1 MRILAIETSCDE
13 TAVALLEFT
22 KQGERTHYT
31 ILAEKIHSQS
41 DIHSTYGGVYPSLAK
56 REHQKILPIL
66 TKELLNEVSLLH
78 QEPSAKITDTIKQIC
93 TREPDMLAAIEQHF
107 THTHLDTVNALAITR
122 GPGLAPA
129 LWVGVNFT
137 RAMSTLWKIPIIPVN
152 HMEGHIISTLITD
165 TELITPQ
172 YPLLALLVSGGH
184 TELVLANQCGKY
196 EKIGQTLDDA
206 AGEAFDK
213 VARLLDLPYPG
224 GPKLAELAEHARQH
238 NHTAITTFP
247 RPMSKDTSLN
257 FSYAGLKTA
266 VRTFCE
272 KHQNLSETDKAAV
285 AMEFENAIVE
295 TLTEKTQRAIEQYA
309 PKSIAVAGGVSA
321 NKHLRKAMHTLTK
334 QYPKTTLY
342 LANRKYATDNALMIA
357 LAAYRNRTNT
367 RAETLTADAKLSFPH
382 SPS

>member
-22 KQGERTHYT
+22 KQGENTHYT
-31 ILAEKIHSQS
+31 ILAEKLYSQS
-41 DIHSTYGGVYPSLAK
+41 DIHSTYGGVYPSIAK

-66 TKELLNEVSLLH
+66 TKELLSETALLQPSQTTIPETL
-78 QEPSAKITDTIKQIC
+78 QEIC
-93 TREPDMLAAIEQHF
+93 AREPDMLTAITEHF
-107 THTHLDTVNALAITR
+107 TKTHLNTVDALAVTR

-137 RAMSTLWKIPIIPVN
+137 RALATLWNIPIIPVN
-152 HMEGHIISTLITD
+152 HMEGHIVSALITD

-184 TELVLANQCGKY
+184 TELVLAKQHGKY
-196 EKIGQTLDDA
+196 QKIGQTLDDA

-213 VARLLDLPYPG
+213 VARLLNLPYPG
-224 GPKLAELAEHARQH
+224 GPELANLAEQARKNNQTT
-238 NHTAITTFP
+238 NITFP
-247 RPMSKDTSLN
+247 RPMSKDPSLN

-272 KHQNLSETDKAAV
+272 KHPNLSETDKAAI
-285 AMEFENAIVE
+285 AMEFENAVVE
-295 TLTEKTQRAIEQYA
+295 TLTEKTQRAIEQYT
-309 PKSIAVAGGVSA
+309 PKSIVVAGGVSA
-321 NKHLRKAMHTLTK
+321 NKQLRKTLQTLTK
-334 QYPKTTLY
+334 QYTQTTLY

-357 LAAYRNRTNT
+357 LAAYINRTT
-367 RAETLTADAKLSFPH
+367 TDPETLAADAKLSFPH
-382 SPS
+382 KSS